1 MTLAPASRFVLICTV
16 IFAMLSANVSVA
28 KSSETEKNSRNDT
41 RIGESIGLT
50 TLTIL
55 SVVSLGR
62 WLTPLDEWHAEIRKL
77 TADEHFVERWMLLN
91 DDPVS
96 LEKGNRA
103 LSKIREERK
112 AMEKKYNR
120 FNWLYVTA
128 MGVIGGVTTILIFSL
143 RGD

>member
-1 MTLAPASRFVLICTV
+1 MTLASVPRFVLICTV

-28 KSSETEKNSRNDT
+28 KSSETEKHSRSAT

-50 TLTIL
+50 TLTVL

-77 TADEHFVERWMLLN
+77 TEDEHFVERWMLLN
-91 DDPVS
+91 DDPAS

-103 LSKIREERK
+103 LSKIREEKK
-112 AMEKKYNR
+112 ALEKKYNR
-120 FNWLYVTA
+120 FNWLYIGA
-128 MGVIGGVTTILIFSL
+128 AGVIGGVASMLIFSL